1 MFYVNLEHTW
11 LPPYPQGIPI
21 NILEKKKKKD
31 KMHSSKTNASV
42 RSTLSAHLKKPFTSV
57 DQDMKAFLQNWIHN
71 SAISKV
77 AKDFTFYS

>member
-1 MFYVNLEHTW
+1 
-11 LPPYPQGIPI
+11 
-21 NILEKKKKKD
+21 
-31 KMHSSKTNASV
+31 MHSSKTNASV